1 MSTDISLTATE
12 IVHLYGSRFKIEHT
26 FKQSVRVVGAFSYH
40 FWMKAMKP
48 LGRRS
53 GDQHIHKKSTSYR
66 EAAHRKI
73 HAYHVFV
80 LAGAISQGLLQ
91 YLAAVHPKQVCQT
104 FGSWLRTIRPG
115 VAPSEFVV
123 AIALRQSFPEFL
135 VINAKNNNLAKFIVE
150 RQDLDRSILYGVAS

>member
-1 MSTDISLTATE
+1 VINNY
-12 IVHLYGSRFKIEHT
+12 VKY
-26 FKQSVRVVGAFSYH
+26 
-40 FWMKAMKP
+40 
-48 LGRRS
+48 LGVLL
-53 GDQHIHKKSTSYR
+53 IL
-66 EAAHRKI
+66 I
-73 HAYHVFV
+73 

-91 YLAAVHPKQVCQT
+91 YLATVHPKQVWKT

-135 VINAKNNNLAKFIVE
+135 VVNSKNNNLAKFIAE